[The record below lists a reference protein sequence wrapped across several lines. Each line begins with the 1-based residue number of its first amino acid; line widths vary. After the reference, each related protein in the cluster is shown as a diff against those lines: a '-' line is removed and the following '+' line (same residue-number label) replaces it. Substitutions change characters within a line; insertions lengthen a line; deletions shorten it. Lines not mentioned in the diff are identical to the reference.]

1 MNKTGVFFL
10 AVAAAAQEPAPD
22 AVFKAGTRL
31 VQVEVVVRGQRARPP
46 GLGQWFAWVLD
57 SGPPWGPPGEPI
69 RSLTKDDF
77 TLLDNGKPRPIA
89 AFSAGPRNQAKP
101 MAVPPGAVS
110 NRTDDRGQALNGAT
124 VVLVDFLNTGWL
136 MSDYLRLGFKNLLH
150 ALEPNDKIA
159 VYTLGKKLH
168 VVQDFT
174 DDPHRLMDIAVQ
186 LDKPHAELP
195 PEFRSALWDYGPPPT
210 AHVDPRESPAI
221 TLTALKVITQ
231 HLSGVPGRKNLVWV
245 GGHPSNATIAA
256 FQQAGIVVYP
266 VSVRSVDTVIHTEMP
281 SGGRR
286 FLDAMDLTYAVRTA
300 EEDSGVA
307 YVLGYYPTEDA
318 LDGKY
323 HEITVKLNDAELRKQ
338 DPELHYRAG
347 YLATKVD
354 VLPPAPSLAEAFSN
368 SLDSTAIG
376 LAGQITFEAGRPRP
390 YDLRVTVDL
399 RDIHLE
405 RKNGRFTGGFDY
417 AVSIPSSAGTFK
429 TGSVSLSLTD
439 QEFAD
444 TLEHGLTLVV
454 KEVEPESGKIHLVV
468 QDRATGVAGSIRIPV
483 PQ

>member
-1 MNKTGVFFL
+1 MNKTAVFL
-10 AVAAAAQEPAPD
+10 IAAVAAAQQPAPD
-22 AVFKAGTRL
+22 AVFRAGTRL
-31 VQVEVVVRGQRARPP
+31 VEVEVVVRGQRARPP

-89 AFSAGPRNQAKP
+89 VFSAGPRDEANTF
-101 MAVPPGAVS
+101 AVPPGAVS

-150 ALEPNDKIA
+150 SLEPSDKFA

-168 VVQDFT
+168 VLQDFT
-174 DDPHRLMDIAVQ
+174 DDPKKLMDIAAQ
-186 LDKPHAELP
+186 LDKPHAKLP
-195 PEFRSALWDYGPPPT
+195 PEFASALWDYGPPPT
-210 AHVDPRESPAI
+210 AHADPRESQAI
-221 TLTALKVITQ
+221 TLTALKAITQ
-231 HLSGVPGRKNLVWV
+231 HLSGVPGRNNLVWV

-266 VSVRSVDTVIHTEMP
+266 VSVRSAGIFDTDMP
-281 SGGRR
+281 SGGRM

-307 YVLGYYPTEDA
+307 YVLGYYPAEEM

-323 HEITVKLNDAELRKQ
+323 HTITVKLNEAAVNKQ
-338 DPELHYRAG
+338 AVEVHYRAG
-347 YLATKVD
+347 YLATKFE
-354 VLPPAPSLAEAFSN
+354 VLPPSPSLAEVFN
-368 SLDSTAIG
+368 DPLDSTAIG
-376 LAGQITFEAGRPRP
+376 LAGQATRSVNRSHSC
-390 YDLRVTVDL
+390 DLRVTIDL
-399 RDIHLE
+399 HGIHLD
-405 RKNGRFTGGFDY
+405 RKDGHFTGGFEF
-417 AVSIPSSAGTFK
+417 ALPNGSVEHTIK
-429 TGSVSLSLTD
+429 TGTVAINLTD
-439 QEFAD
+439 PQLAD
-444 TLEHGLTLVV
+444 ALEHGFTLLAQAVESNSDKIRVV
-454 KEVEPESGKIHLVV
+454 VRDL
-468 QDRATGVAGSIRIPV
+468 ATGVAGSIRIPV